1 MNSQDVRL
9 LRESKKENA
18 FIVDALKTAEQIL
31 QVREQANLDKNSL
44 QVVVQ
49 SFTKL
54 SEDITADSFFSSKS
68 LDEVNK
74 RFYLDVQIVI
84 EKLLLQI
91 PEKFRHKLLDEVVTS
106 LSNKEDEVPFYIR

>member
-18 FIVDALKTAEQIL
+18 FFVDALKAAERIL
-31 QVREQANLDKNSL
+31 EVRERANLDKESL
-44 QVVVQ
+44 QQVVR
-49 SFTKL
+49 SFTIL
-54 SEDITADSFFSSKS
+54 SEDITADAFFSSKT

-74 RFYLDVQIVI
+74 RFYLDVEVII

-91 PEKFRHKLLDEVVTS
+91 PEKNRHKLLNEVVAS
-106 LSNKEDEVPFYIR
+106 LDKKDDAVPFYIG